1 MYVCVRKL
9 YVLRNTII
17 LQQWNGN
24 GIWAFRSLRM
34 LALGGKCEPGV
45 RDIRQ
50 FDPSD
55 KRTTAR
61 FPFIGTPDI
70 RSRKT
75 PEDQQG
81 DEFMVVSYDCRE
93 REEKEKKMRT
103 MVKGWPESERSF
115 NQESQTHRLSDLSIM
130 TIIRVTKCIIIL
142 FFSYLIR
149 WRKILPIF

>member
-1 MYVCVRKL
+1 
-9 YVLRNTII
+9 
-17 LQQWNGN
+17 
-24 GIWAFRSLRM
+24 M

-50 FDPSD
+50 FDPYD

-93 REEKEKKMRT
+93 REEEEKRART

-130 TIIRVTKCIIIL
+130 TIIRVTKCITIL
-142 FFSYLIR
+142 FFFFFISYSMTKNIADFLKPTVMIYS
-149 WRKILPIF
+149 